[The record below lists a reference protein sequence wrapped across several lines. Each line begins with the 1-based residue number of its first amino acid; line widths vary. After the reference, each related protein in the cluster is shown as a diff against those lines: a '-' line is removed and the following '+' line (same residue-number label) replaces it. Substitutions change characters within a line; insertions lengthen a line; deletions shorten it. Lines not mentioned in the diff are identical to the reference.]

1 MRYDLPTFRKG
12 LAMIQW
18 TFSLRI
24 LIIGAC
30 LFSSVGVHTAFT
42 QQPGRVDYQYDA
54 AGRLTK
60 VLYADSSFIQYVYD
74 RNGNLLSI
82 TSSGMNKAP
91 TAVSASITTN
101 EDTPSAGVTPSVTDP
116 DDGDTHT
123 FTIESQPQ
131 HGNAS
136 VANNQLFYTP
146 EQDYNGSDS
155 FECRATDSGG
165 LSIVGRATVTVIPV
179 NDRPTDFTRLEPID
193 NDVLKDRNV
202 SFSWTASSDVDG
214 DTLRYIMQARV
225 AGKDTLI
232 VTRQTA
238 ASIDFTTWNLSGSR
252 HTVNWALVCTDG
264 ADTTTATNDEGTF
277 ILDSISTTGVRLIQ
291 NAASFYL
298 EQNTPNPFHAT
309 TSIRYR
315 LEERA
320 HVVIDVFSV
329 IGAHV
334 KRLVNSEHAS
344 GSYRQVWDGRN
355 ERGELASP
363 GLYIYQMK
371 AFSSATAK
379 GSLTRTMLYVR

>member
-1 MRYDLPTFRKG
+1 
-12 LAMIQW
+12 MIHW
-18 TFSLRI
+18 TYSPHI
-24 LIIGAC
+24 LIIGAWI
-30 LFSSVGVHTAFT
+30 FSFIGVHTAFT
-42 QQPGRVDYQYDA
+42 QQPGRINYQYDS

-60 VLYADSSFIQYVYD
+60 VLYADSSFIQYTYD

-82 TSSGMNKAP
+82 ASSGINKAP
-91 TAVSASITTN
+91 TAASASITTN

-136 VANNQLFYTP
+136 VSNAQLFYTP
-146 EQDYNGSDS
+146 AQDYHGSDS
-155 FECRATDSGG
+155 FEFRATDSGG
-165 LSIVGRATVTVIPV
+165 LSVVGRATVTVVPV
-179 NDRPTDFTRLEPID
+179 NDRPTDFTRVEPID
-193 NDVLKDRNV
+193 NDLLKDRDV

-238 ASIDFTTWNLSGSR
+238 ASIDFTTWNLSDR
-252 HTVNWALVCTDG
+252 QHTVVWALACTDG
-264 ADTTTATNDEGTF
+264 SDTTTATNGEGTF
-277 ILDSISTTGVRLIQ
+277 ILDSISTVGVRPVQ
-291 NAASFYL
+291 NAASFHL
-298 EQNTPNPFHAT
+298 EQNIPNPFHAT

-320 HVVIDVFSV
+320 HVVIDVFSA
-329 IGAHV
+329 IGTHV
-334 KRLVNSEHAS
+334 KRLVNADHAS
-344 GSYRQVWDGRN
+344 GNYQQTWEGRN
-355 ERGELASP
+355 ERGELVAP
-363 GLYIYQMK
+363 GMYIYQMK